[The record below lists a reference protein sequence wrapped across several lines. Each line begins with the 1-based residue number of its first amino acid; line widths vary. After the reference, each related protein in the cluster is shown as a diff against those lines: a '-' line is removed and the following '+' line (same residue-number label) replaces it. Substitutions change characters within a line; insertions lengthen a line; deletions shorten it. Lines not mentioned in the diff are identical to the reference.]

1 MFTPVNTRSVDIATN
16 LQFLHKQTRLTLEIE
31 LLNCSVCSGT
41 AVKGFSGEERL
52 VLCTVTIDADR
63 ILLRRQSTIDNNVS
77 EREMKRFV
85 LKRKNTL
92 FVGNARGG

>member
-1 MFTPVNTRSVDIATN
+1 MP
-16 LQFLHKQTRLTLEIE
+16 
-31 LLNCSVCSGT
+31 
-41 AVKGFSGEERL
+41 
-52 VLCTVTIDADR
+52 VTIDADR